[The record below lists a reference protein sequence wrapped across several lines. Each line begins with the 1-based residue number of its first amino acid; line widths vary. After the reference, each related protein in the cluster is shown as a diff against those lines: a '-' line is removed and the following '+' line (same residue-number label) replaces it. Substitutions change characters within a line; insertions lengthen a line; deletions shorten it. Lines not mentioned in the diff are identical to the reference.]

1 LNQRTRFARCRRH
14 VTFSFE
20 IETTHEKDEMT
31 ATVLE
36 GVGLTMVAGIMSG
49 NCMLPSKFA
58 RKWKWEH
65 LWFVFSIV
73 SLVILPWGLA
83 LLLVD
88 HLFTAY
94 RGLAAAAF
102 VTPLAFGAG
111 WGVAQILFGISVR
124 KLGMGIAYAII
135 VGLGAVLGTLI
146 PLFFGPPIHISHATL
161 LKILAGVVVMM
172 VGIALTAV
180 GGRKRERS
188 DRDEIRDER
197 GYVTAILLAILC
209 GVMAPMLNFAF
220 AFGQQLAQQAV
231 RVGNSPVHAAY
242 AVWPI
247 ALLGGFVPNVTYSVF
262 LLWRGKNWHIFQH
275 DRAEVIWPSMMAV
288 LWMGAF
294 ALYGM
299 SAVLLGTLGVSVGWG
314 LFQSFMI
321 MTATVSG
328 ILTAEWK
335 RASRIATILLTLGLV
350 CLLLATLLLSIA
362 GH

>member
-1 LNQRTRFARCRRH
+1 M
-14 VTFSFE
+14 
-20 IETTHEKDEMT
+20 ETTQGKGAMT
-31 ATVLE
+31 AAVLE
-36 GVGLTMVAGIMSG
+36 GVALTLVAGVMSG

-58 RKWKWEH
+58 RKWKWEN

-73 SLVILPWGLA
+73 SLVILPWALA

-88 HLFTAY
+88 HLFAAY
-94 RGLAAAAF
+94 RGLAATAF
-102 VTPLAFGAG
+102 ITPLAFGAG
-111 WGVAQILFGISVR
+111 WGIAQILFGISVR
-124 KLGMGIAYAII
+124 KLGLGIAYAII

-146 PLFFGPPIHISHATL
+146 PLFFGPPVHISHATL
-161 LKILAGVVVMM
+161 SKILAGVTVMI
-172 VGIALTAV
+172 VGIALTAI
-180 GGRKRERS
+180 GGKKRERS
-188 DRDEIRDER
+188 ERDEIRDER
-197 GYVTAILLAILC
+197 GYAIAILLAVLC
-209 GVMAPMLNFAF
+209 GLMAPMLNFAF
-220 AFGQQLAQQAV
+220 AFGQQLARQAV
-231 RVGNSPVHAAY
+231 LVGNSQVHAAY

-247 ALLGGFVPNVTYSVF
+247 ALLGGFVPNVAYSVF
-262 LLWRGKNWHIFQH
+262 LLWRGRSWHVFQH
-275 DRAEVIWPSMMAV
+275 DRIEVIWPSLMGV

-321 MTATVSG
+321 ITATVSG

-335 RASRIATILLTLGLV
+335 SASRSATTLLTLGLL

>member
-1 LNQRTRFARCRRH
+1 
-14 VTFSFE
+14 
-20 IETTHEKDEMT
+20 MT

-58 RKWKWEH
+58 RKWKWEN
-65 LWFVFSIV
+65 LWFVFSVV

-94 RGLAAAAF
+94 RGLTAAAF

-124 KLGMGIAYAII
+124 KLGLGIAYAII

-146 PLFFGPPIHISHATL
+146 PLFFGPPIDISHATL
-161 LKILAGVVVMM
+161 LKILAGVVVMILG
-172 VGIALTAV
+172 VALTAV
-180 GGRKRERS
+180 GGKKRERN
-188 DRDEIRDER
+188 DQDEIRDER

-231 RVGNSPVHAAY
+231 LAGNSPVRAAY

-247 ALLGGFVPNVTYSVF
+247 ALLGGFVPNAAYSVF
-262 LLWRGKNWHIFQH
+262 LLWRGKSWHIFQR
-275 DRAEVIWPSMMAV
+275 DRAEVIWPSLMAA

-321 MTATVSG
+321 ITATVSG

-335 RASRIATILLTLGLV
+335 RAPRSATILLTMGLV
-350 CLLLATLLLSIA
+350 CLLLATLLLSMA
-362 GH
+362 GR

>member
-1 LNQRTRFARCRRH
+1 MCPAFCKN
-14 VTFSFE
+14 
-20 IETTHEKDEMT
+20 ETTHEKGEMT
-31 ATVLE
+31 AAVLE
-36 GVGLTMVAGIMSG
+36 GVGLTMVAGLMSG

-58 RKWKWEH
+58 RKWKWEN
-65 LWFVFSIV
+65 LWFIFSVV
-73 SLVILPWGLA
+73 SLVILPWVLA
-83 LLLVD
+83 MLLVD
-88 HLFTAY
+88 HLFAAY

-111 WGVAQILFGISVR
+111 WGIAQVLFGISVR
-124 KLGMGIAYAII
+124 RLGLGIAYAII

-146 PLFFGPPIHISHATL
+146 PLFFGPPINIAHATL
-161 LKILAGVVVMM
+161 IKILGGVIVM
-172 VGIALTAV
+172 VAGIALTAI
-180 GGRKRERS
+180 GGKKREPGERGATG
-188 DRDEIRDER
+188 DER

-231 RVGNSPVHAAY
+231 LVGNTPVRAAY

-247 ALLGGFVPNVTYSVF
+247 ALLGGFVPNVAYSVF
-262 LLWRGKNWHIFQH
+262 LLWRGKSWHIFQQ
-275 DRAEVIWPSMMAV
+275 DRVEVIWPGLMAV

-299 SAVLLGTLGVSVGWG
+299 SAVFLGALGVSVGWG

-321 MTATVSG
+321 ITATVSG

-335 RASRIATILLTLGLV
+335 GAPRSARILLTLGLM

-362 GH
+362 GR

>member
-1 LNQRTRFARCRRH
+1 
-14 VTFSFE
+14 
-20 IETTHEKDEMT
+20 MT
-31 ATVLE
+31 ATVLEGVGE

-58 RKWKWEH
+58 RKWKWEN
-65 LWFVFSIV
+65 LWFVFSVV

-83 LLLVD
+83 VLLVD

-161 LKILAGVVVMM
+161 FKILAGVVVMM

-180 GGRKRERS
+180 GGRKRERN

-231 RVGNSPVHAAY
+231 LVGNSPVRAAY

-247 ALLGGFVPNVTYSVF
+247 ALLGGFVPNVAYSVF
-262 LLWRGKNWHIFQH
+262 LLWRGKSWHIFQH

-335 RASRIATILLTLGLV
+335 RVSQSATILLTLGLV
-350 CLLLATLLLSIA
+350 CLLLATLLLSMA

>member
-1 LNQRTRFARCRRH
+1 
-14 VTFSFE
+14 
-20 IETTHEKDEMT
+20 MT

-36 GVGLTMVAGIMSG
+36 GVGLTMVAGLMSG

-58 RKWKWEH
+58 RTWKWEN
-65 LWFVFSIV
+65 LWLVFSV
-73 SLVILPWGLA
+73 LSLVILPWALA

-88 HLFTAY
+88 HLFAAY
-94 RGLAAAAF
+94 RGLPAAAF

-111 WGVAQILFGISVR
+111 WGIAQVLFGISVR
-124 KLGMGIAYAII
+124 RLGLGIAYAII

-146 PLFFGPPIHISHATL
+146 PLKFGPPINISHATL
-161 LKILAGVVVMM
+161 TKILTGVIVMIA
-172 VGIALTAV
+172 GIALTAL
-180 GGRKRERS
+180 GGKKRERS

-209 GVMAPMLNFAF
+209 GIMAPMLNFAF
-220 AFGQQLAQQAV
+220 VFGQQLAQQAILF
-231 RVGNSPVHAAY
+231 GNSPVRQAY

-247 ALLGGFVPNVTYSVF
+247 ALLGGFVPNVAYSVF
-262 LLWRGKNWHIFQH
+262 LLWRRGTWHIFQQ
-275 DRAEVIWPSMMAV
+275 DRREVIWPSLMAV

-299 SAVLLGTLGVSVGWG
+299 SAVFLGQLGVSVGWG

-321 MTATVSG
+321 ITATVSG
-328 ILTAEWK
+328 VLTAEWK
-335 RASRIATILLTLGLV
+335 SAPRSARILLALGLL
-350 CLLLATLLLSIA
+350 CLLLATLLLSVA

>member
-1 LNQRTRFARCRRH
+1 
-14 VTFSFE
+14 
-20 IETTHEKDEMT
+20 MT

-36 GVGLTMVAGIMSG
+36 GVGLTMVAGLMSG

-58 RKWKWEH
+58 RTWKWEN
-65 LWFVFSIV
+65 LWLVFSVV
-73 SLVILPWGLA
+73 SLVILPWALA

-88 HLFTAY
+88 HLFAAY
-94 RGLAAAAF
+94 RGLPAAAF

-111 WGVAQILFGISVR
+111 WGIAQVLFGISVR
-124 KLGMGIAYAII
+124 RLGLGIAYAII

-146 PLFFGPPIHISHATL
+146 PLKFGPPINISHATL
-161 LKILAGVVVMM
+161 TKILTGVIVMIA
-172 VGIALTAV
+172 GIALTAI
-180 GGRKRERS
+180 GGKKRERS

-209 GVMAPMLNFAF
+209 GIMAPMLNFAF
-220 AFGQQLAQQAV
+220 VFGQQLAQQAILF
-231 RVGNSPVHAAY
+231 GNSPVRQAY

-247 ALLGGFVPNVTYSVF
+247 ALLGGFVPNVAYSVF
-262 LLWRGKNWHIFQH
+262 LLWRRGSWHIFQQ
-275 DRAEVIWPSMMAV
+275 DRGEVIWPSLMAV

-299 SAVLLGTLGVSVGWG
+299 SAVFLGQLGVSVGWG

-321 MTATVSG
+321 ITATVSG
-328 ILTAEWK
+328 VLTAEWK
-335 RASRIATILLTLGLV
+335 SAPRSARILLALGLL
-350 CLLLATLLLSIA
+350 CLLLATLLLSVA

>member
-1 LNQRTRFARCRRH
+1 
-14 VTFSFE
+14 
-20 IETTHEKDEMT
+20 MT
-31 ATVLE
+31 ASVLE
-36 GVGLTMVAGIMSG
+36 GVGLTVVAGVMSG

-65 LWFVFSIV
+65 LWLVFSIM

-88 HLFTAY
+88 HLFTSY
-94 RGLAAAAF
+94 RGLAPAAF

-124 KLGMGIAYAII
+124 KLGLGIAYAII

-146 PLFFGPPIHISHATL
+146 PLFFGAPIDISHATL
-161 LKILAGVVVMM
+161 LKILAGVVIMI

-180 GGRKRERS
+180 GGKKREHNE
-188 DRDEIRDER
+188 DDEIRDER
-197 GYVTAILLAILC
+197 GYVTAVLLAILC

-231 RVGNSPVHAAY
+231 LVGNSPVRAAY

-247 ALLGGFVPNVTYSVF
+247 ALLGGFVPNVTYSIF
-262 LLWRGKNWHIFQH
+262 LLWREKSWRLFQH
-275 DRAEVIWPSMMAV
+275 NRSEVIWPSLMAV

-299 SAVLLGTLGVSVGWG
+299 SAVLLGRLGVSVGWG

-321 MTATVSG
+321 ITATVSG
-328 ILTAEWK
+328 IVTAEWK
-335 RASRIATILLTLGLV
+335 RASRNATSLLTLGLV
-350 CLLLATLLLSIA
+350 CLLLATLLLSMA
-362 GH
+362 GR

>member
-1 LNQRTRFARCRRH
+1 
-14 VTFSFE
+14 
-20 IETTHEKDEMT
+20 MT
-31 ATVLE
+31 AAVLE
-36 GVGLTMVAGIMSG
+36 GVGLTMVAGLMSG

-58 RKWKWEH
+58 RKWKWEN
-65 LWFVFSIV
+65 LWLIFSVV
-73 SLVILPWGLA
+73 SLVILPWALA

-88 HLFTAY
+88 HLFAAY

-111 WGVAQILFGISVR
+111 WGVAQVLFGISVR
-124 KLGMGIAYAII
+124 RLGLGIAYAII

-146 PLFFGPPIHISHATL
+146 PLFFGPPVNISHATL
-161 LKILAGVVVMM
+161 IEILAGVMVMIAG
-172 VGIALTAV
+172 VALTAI
-180 GGRKRERS
+180 GGKKRERS

-197 GYVTAILLAILC
+197 SYVTAILLAILC
-209 GVMAPMLNFAF
+209 GIMAPMLNFAF

-231 RVGNSPVHAAY
+231 LVGNTPVHAAY

-247 ALLGGFVPNVTYSVF
+247 ALLGGFVPIVAYSVF
-262 LLWRGKNWHIFQH
+262 LLWRGRSWHIFQQ
-275 DRAEVIWPSMMAV
+275 DRGEVIWPTLMAV

-299 SAVLLGTLGVSVGWG
+299 SAVFLGPLGVSVGWG

-321 MTATVSG
+321 ITATVSG
-328 ILTAEWK
+328 VLTAEWK
-335 RASRIATILLTLGLV
+335 SAPRSARTLQTLGLL
-350 CLLLATLLLSIA
+350 CLLLATLLLSLA

>member
-1 LNQRTRFARCRRH
+1 
-14 VTFSFE
+14 
-20 IETTHEKDEMT
+20 
-31 ATVLE
+31 
-36 GVGLTMVAGIMSG
+36 MVAGILSG

-58 RKWKWEH
+58 RKWKWEN
-65 LWFVFSIV
+65 LWFVFSVV

-83 LLLVD
+83 LLLVE
-88 HLFTAY
+88 HLFAAY

-124 KLGMGIAYAII
+124 KLGLGIAYAII

-146 PLFFGPPIHISHATL
+146 PLFFGPPIHVPRAALI
-161 LKILAGVVVMM
+161 KILTGIVVMIT
-172 VGIALTAV
+172 GIALTAA
-180 GGRKRERS
+180 GGKKRERK
-188 DRDEIRDER
+188 DGDEIRDER
-197 GYVTAILLAILC
+197 SYVTAVLLAILC

-231 RVGNSPVHAAY
+231 LVGNSPVRAAY

-247 ALLGGFVPNVTYSVF
+247 ALLGGFVPNVVYSAF
-262 LLWRGKNWHIFQH
+262 LLRRGKSWHIFRQ
-275 DRAEVIWPSMMAV
+275 DRREVIWPTLMAV

-321 MTATVSG
+321 ITATVSG
-328 ILTAEWK
+328 ILTAEW
-335 RASRIATILLTLGLV
+335 RSASRSATTLLILGLV